1 MSAKPKRAGGVDFAT
16 SAVVAKRLDRIE
28 AAFGKSTEGTLSSRE
43 RELVLE
49 GVLPVWVLAGREGL
63 RGELQ
68 ERCRKAAT
76 VLEQLHDLVQ
86 PELKKL
92 GSLPPR

>member
-1 MSAKPKRAGGVDFAT
+1 MAANKRAGGVDFAQ
-16 SAVVAKRLDRIE
+16 SAVVAKRLDRLDL
-28 AAFGKSTEGTLSSRE
+28 AFGKNPDGTLSSRE
-43 RELVLE
+43 RELILA
-49 GVLPVWVLAGREGL
+49 GVLPSWVLAGREGL

-86 PELKKL
+86 PELRKL
-92 GSLPPR
+92 GQLPR

>member
-1 MSAKPKRAGGVDFAT
+1 MAGAAKRVGGVDFAQ
-16 SAVVAKRLDRIE
+16 SAIVAKRLDRIE
-28 AAFGKSTEGTLSSRE
+28 KAFGTSETLSSRE
-43 RELVLE
+43 RELVLD

-63 RGELQ
+63 TGELQ

-76 VLEQLHDLVQ
+76 VLEQLHDLVT
-86 PELKKL
+86 PELRRL

>member
-1 MSAKPKRAGGVDFAT
+1 MGAPAKRAGGVDFAQ
-16 SAVVAKRLDRIE
+16 SAIVAKRLDRIE
-28 AAFGKSTEGTLSSRE
+28 KAFGTSETLSSRE
-43 RELVLE
+43 RELVLD

-63 RGELQ
+63 TGELQ

-76 VLEQLHDLVQ
+76 VLEQLHDLVT
-86 PELKKL
+86 PELRRL